1 MPTASLQ
8 MIRLVVA
15 AAAARGIAP
24 STMLAELD
32 LSATQLLDPDGRV
45 PAEVA
50 ARAWRIAADRCGD
63 PTFGF
68 AVAEQLRLD
77 LVGGLG
83 WALHASATVRE
94 GLERLTRYLRLC
106 NQYARLRLIE
116 DGDTAR
122 LQLEFDHPDARA
134 VAAFDPEALR
144 HPTECLFWSLL
155 SFCRRATGRQL
166 APLAVELRHRAPQQG
181 DTIAPYL
188 SRFAV
193 VPSFAAPRSAL
204 VLPRPL
210 LELPLLAPDPQLTA
224 VAERHLRRLLDEL
237 PRADTFAC
245 RVRRALAEEL
255 RHGEPSLTRLA
266 ERLRCSE
273 RTLQRRLQQ
282 EGCTIHGL
290 LGEVRLE
297 LAIRHLRE
305 SRESIAEISFLLG
318 FSEVRAFHRAFK
330 RWTGTT
336 PTVFRAASTRRD
348 RDRDCERHSDGA
360 PVATSAPVT
369 TSAASA
375 ASATS
380 AAVAISASASA
391 ARAGTSEHAV

>member
-24 STMLAELD
+24 PTMLAELD
-32 LSATQLLDPDGRV
+32 LSAAQLLDPDGRV

-94 GLERLTRYLRLC
+94 AVERLTRYLRLC
-106 NQYARLRLIE
+106 NQYARLRLVE
-116 DGDTAR
+116 DGDTAH
-122 LQLEFDHPDARA
+122 LQLELDHPDARA

-166 APLAVELRHRAPQQG
+166 TPLAVDLRHQAPPQG

-204 VLPRPL
+204 VLPRAF

-224 VAERHLRRLLDEL
+224 VIERHLRRLLDEL

-245 RVRRALAEEL
+245 RVRRALAVEL
-255 RHGEPSLTRLA
+255 RHGEPSLPRLA

-305 SRESIAEISFLLG
+305 SKESIAEISFLLG

-336 PTVFRAASTRRD
+336 PSAFRATPGHRD
-348 RDRDCERHSDGA
+348 RSSER
-360 PVATSAPVT
+360 VATSAPLT
-369 TSAASA
+369 TSSPLTAA
-375 ASATS
+375 
-380 AAVAISASASA
+380 AISASA
-391 ARAGTSEHAV
+391 ARAGTSEHAA